1 MNIREEDWLQLSGL
15 QHFAFC
21 RRQWALIH
29 IEDQWAENFRTVD
42 GSLMHENA
50 HDQGFR
56 ESRGDVLIV
65 RGLAVHSA
73 QLGISGQCDVV
84 EFHQDPGGISLQ
96 GREGTWRPYPIEY
109 KRGKPKDGPADTLQL
124 CAQAMCL
131 EEMLCCTIQE
141 GAIYYGETHHRT
153 VVPLTQDLRS
163 QVRDSLV
170 EMHDLYQK
178 HYTPKVKPTK
188 ACNAC
193 SLKDLCLPK
202 LMRVKK
208 VADHLT
214 GAMEEL
220 Q

>member
-50 HDQGFR
+50 YDQGFR

-109 KRGKPKDGPADTLQL
+109 KRGKSKDGPADALQL

>member
-109 KRGKPKDGPADTLQL
+109 KRGKSKDGPADALQL